1 MMERK
6 VVTQLGVTV
15 PNCLTYLLH
24 NSIYVCTKIKLLLN
38 IQSQK
43 SFRCRNS
50 GSKVIYTCTFNME
63 FPAQI
68 DLLGHPS
75 C

>member
-38 IQSQK
+38 IQRSEEFSLSKFRLK
-43 SFRCRNS
+43 SN
-50 GSKVIYTCTFNME
+50 IHMY
-63 FPAQI
+63 I
-68 DLLGHPS
+68 
-75 C
+75 